1 MRWTGNSLWL
11 NFLAHERPSA
21 ATNQSESDMN
31 DSTRALPRDPL
42 AVTVKDACRLSGVG
56 RTTIYQLIRDG
67 KLTSTHVGGR
77 RLILFKSLEDL
88 IAA

>member
-1 MRWTGNSLWL
+1 MTEAN
-11 NFLAHERPSA
+11 
-21 ATNQSESDMN
+21 
-31 DSTRALPRDPL
+31 RALPCAPL

-67 KLTSTHVGGR
+67 KLTSTHVAGR